1 MQKHKVTLSLPWT
14 DGDGKDHQQGET
26 VEVDRPTR
34 NRLTFLGRARDVA
47 ETKPSTPPADGKVK

>member
-14 DGDGKDHQQGET
+14 DQDGVEHKQGAT

-34 NRLTFLGRARDVA
+34 NRLVFLGRAREADNEKA
-47 ETKPSTPPADGKVK
+47 PAPSADGKVK